1 MYCLCYLFIIH
12 FPFFSEITLVAPA
25 ATQTHFHSY
34 IITTFFLVHFNCIAF
49 SSPLSHTIYYIVL
62 FTTLLCCFNEQGRF
76 VLVLCCCCLVFLFT
90 ILHTKQFIFLNFFF
104 YISQPIYVYCI
115 QTRQTD
121 IYTHDT
127 LTDTNNLTFTLP
139 LSNLQCK
146 TQ

>member
-1 MYCLCYLFIIH
+1 MLFVYYPFSILLRDH
-12 FPFFSEITLVAPA
+12 FSCACCNANTLPFLY
-25 ATQTHFHSY
+25 HY
-34 IITTFFLVHFNCIAF
+34 NFFLVHFNCIAF

-76 VLVLCCCCLVFLFT
+76 VLVLCCCCVVFLFYT
-90 ILHTKQFIFLNFFF
+90 SHKIVHLFKLFF

>member
-12 FPFFSEITLVAPA
+12 FPFFSEITLLAPA

-34 IITTFFLVHFNCIAF
+34 IITTFFWCILTALH
-49 SSPLSHTIYYIVL
+49 SHLLSHTIYYIVL

-76 VLVLCCCCLVFLFT
+76 VLVLCCCCVVFLFYT
-90 ILHTKQFIFLNFFF
+90 SHKIVHLFKLFFYFSNNLCVLHTDK
-104 YISQPIYVYCI
+104 
-115 QTRQTD
+115 TD
-121 IYTHDT
+121 RHIHT